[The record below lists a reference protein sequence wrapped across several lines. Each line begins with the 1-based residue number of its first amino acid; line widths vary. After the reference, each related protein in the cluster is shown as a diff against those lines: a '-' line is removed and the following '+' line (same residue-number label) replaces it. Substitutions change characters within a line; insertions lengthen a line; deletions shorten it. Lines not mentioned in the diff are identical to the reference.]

1 MEPESRGVDGN
12 IDLNIWRQFSSVYKI
27 LYKNLEKFLSSYD
40 LGIIEFRILRTI
52 SNSGT
57 CPMVKL
63 AELNFITQPWITGI
77 IDKLEKK
84 NLVERSRSATDR
96 RIINIRLK
104 PDGTRLYNKIK
115 ERYEE
120 NISSLFSS
128 IDRETKEQFLKILT
142 EIEEDI
148 KSKSEP
154 N

>member
-1 MEPESRGVDGN
+1 MEPENRSVDGN
-12 IDLNIWRQFSSVYKI
+12 IDLDIWRQFSSVYKI
-27 LYKNLEKFLSSYD
+27 LYKNLEKFLADYD

-52 SNSGT
+52 SNSGM

-63 AELNFITQPWITGI
+63 AELNYITQPWITGI

-104 PDGTRLYNKIK
+104 PDGIKLYNRIK

-128 IDRETKEQFLKILT
+128 IDSETKEQFLKILK
-142 EIEEDI
+142 EIEENI
-148 KSKSEP
+148 KSKAQP
-154 N
+154 D

>member
-1 MEPESRGVDGN
+1 
-12 IDLNIWRQFSSVYKI
+12 
-27 LYKNLEKFLSSYD
+27 
-40 LGIIEFRILRTI
+40 
-52 SNSGT
+52 
-57 CPMVKL
+57 MVKL

-104 PDGTRLYNKIK
+104 PDDTRLYNKIK